1 MKHDVKF
8 SLPERELGKADIEF
22 KIKRDGQKV
31 GTLKV
36 SKGSVVWVPKDN
48 TYGYKMGWSQFDSIM
63 QNNGTPEKH

>member
-22 KIKRDGQKV
+22 KIKRDGQKF

-36 SKGSVVWVPKDN
+36 SRGTVVWVPKDR
-48 TYGYKMGWSQFDSIM
+48 TYGYKMGWSQFDAVM
-63 QNNGTPEKH
+63 RKEGTLEKH